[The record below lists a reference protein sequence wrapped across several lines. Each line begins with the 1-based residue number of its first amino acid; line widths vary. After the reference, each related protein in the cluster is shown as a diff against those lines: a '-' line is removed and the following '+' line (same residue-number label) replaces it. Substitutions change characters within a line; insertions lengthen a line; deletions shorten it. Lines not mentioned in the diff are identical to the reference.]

1 MLNINLKPIYM
12 RKLLLIVTAL
22 LITAGY
28 SFGQSETSM
37 APILEEAIPII
48 ETIEGEGLE
57 IVRMEYDIVGET
69 AKTTYRY
76 LHEGWEYAIIAFGDF
91 RVKDMDVK
99 VYKDVDGNWVEITK
113 DEDVDATAIVTV
125 TPSYTAQYMIE
136 IECYEFEP
144 GYSVAHYGLIICHE

>member
-1 MLNINLKPIYM
+1 MK
-12 RKLLLIVTAL
+12 KLLLFMAAL
-22 LITAGY
+22 LISATY
-28 SFGQSETSM
+28 TFSQSETSM
-37 APILEEAIPII
+37 APILEEAIPVI
-48 ETIEGEGLE
+48 ETVEGEDLE
-57 IVRMEYDIVGET
+57 IVRMEFDIIGEST
-69 AKTTYRY
+69 KSTYRY
-76 LHEGWEYAIIAFGDF
+76 LHEGWEYAVIVFGDY

-113 DEDVDATAIVTV
+113 DEDIDPMAIVTI